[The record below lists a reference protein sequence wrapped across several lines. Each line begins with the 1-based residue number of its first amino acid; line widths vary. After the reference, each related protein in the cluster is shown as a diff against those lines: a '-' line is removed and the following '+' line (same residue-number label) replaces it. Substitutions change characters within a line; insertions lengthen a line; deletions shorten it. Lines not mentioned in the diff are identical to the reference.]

1 MFVLGNLVY
10 ALANVV
16 DIALSIYM
24 WIVIVSALI
33 SWVNPDPFNP
43 IVRFLYGIT
52 EPLFNFVRRHLPLP
66 QMGIDFSPL
75 IVSACHSFS
84 AAISRQNTFTD
95 SVHVTLSSQAKN

>member
-33 SWVNPDPFNP
+33 SWVNPDPYNP

-75 IVSACHSFS
+75 IVLLAIVFLQQFLVKTLLQIASA
-84 AAISRQNTFTD
+84 
-95 SVHVTLSSQAKN
+95 LS

>member
-52 EPLFNFVRRHLPLP
+52 EPVFNFVRRHLPLP

-75 IVSACHSFS
+75 IILL
-84 AAISRQNTFTD
+84 AIVFLQQFL
-95 SVHVTLSSQAKN
+95 VKTLLQIASSLR

>member
-75 IVSACHSFS
+75 IVLLAIVFLQQFLVKTLLQIASAL
-84 AAISRQNTFTD
+84 R
-95 SVHVTLSSQAKN
+95 

>member
-10 ALANVV
+10 AFANVV

-75 IVSACHSFS
+75 IILLAIVFLQQFLVKTLLQIASAL
-84 AAISRQNTFTD
+84 R
-95 SVHVTLSSQAKN
+95 

>member
-10 ALANVV
+10 AFANVV

-75 IVSACHSFS
+75 IVLLAIVFLQQFLVKTLLQIASAL
-84 AAISRQNTFTD
+84 R
-95 SVHVTLSSQAKN
+95 

>member
-43 IVRFLYGIT
+43 IVRFLHGIT

-75 IVSACHSFS
+75 IVLLAIVFLQQFLVKTLLQIASAL
-84 AAISRQNTFTD
+84 R
-95 SVHVTLSSQAKN
+95 

>member
-10 ALANVV
+10 ALANVI

-75 IVSACHSFS
+75 IVLLAIVFLQQFLVKTLLQIASAL
-84 AAISRQNTFTD
+84 R
-95 SVHVTLSSQAKN
+95 